1 MEKSGKICMFCGHRT
16 GTNDFFALEAAVT
29 GAILEGCTIFY
40 SGSMGEFDLQGEKA
54 VRRAKSDGFDLKL
67 CAVLPYMK
75 KSMNAPDERERL
87 AELYDDVIIPE
98 LPSTSRLGT
107 KSDGYAKM
115 SLITERN
122 RWMVDHSDMMICYV
136 REGSTGGAEKT
147 LRYAERRG
155 IEIFRL

>member
-1 MEKSGKICMFCGHRT
+1 
-16 GTNDFFALEAAVT
+16 
-29 GAILEGCTIFY
+29 
-40 SGSMGEFDLQGEKA
+40 MGEFDMQGEKA

-67 CAVLPYMK
+67 CTVLPYMK
-75 KSMNAPDERERL
+75 KSMNDPDERERL

-98 LPSTSRLGT
+98 LPSTARLGT

>member
-1 MEKSGKICMFCGHRT
+1 MKDKICMFCGHRT

-40 SGSMGEFDLQGEKA
+40 SGSMGEFDMQSEKA

-67 CAVLPYMK
+67 CTVLPYMK
-75 KSMNAPDERERL
+75 KSMNDPDERERL

-98 LPSTSRLGT
+98 LPSTARLGT